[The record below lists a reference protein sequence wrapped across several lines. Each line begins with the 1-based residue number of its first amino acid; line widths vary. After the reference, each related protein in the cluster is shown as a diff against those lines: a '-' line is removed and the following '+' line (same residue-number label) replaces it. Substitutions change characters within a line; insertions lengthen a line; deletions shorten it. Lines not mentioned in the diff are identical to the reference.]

1 MDEWGSG
8 MLPSCLSRLSWAR
21 CEDRNDSVAM
31 ANFAGRFLLL
41 GDEAN
46 EAVGAEKEDPEVAS
60 LITIDSIISSPSST
74 VAGSSS
80 ADPMPH
86 ADASSPSIS
95 WLSRPFWWLFLVN
108 LDLKKIRF

>member
-1 MDEWGSG
+1 
-8 MLPSCLSRLSWAR
+8 
-21 CEDRNDSVAM
+21 M

-46 EAVGAEKEDPEVAS
+46 EAVGAENEDPGVAS
-60 LITIDSIISSPSST
+60 LITIESISSPST

-80 ADPMPH
+80 ADPIPH

-95 WLSRPFWWLFLVN
+95 WLSLPF
-108 LDLKKIRF
+108 RFAFSCEL